1 MLYLLQKAMVLNTSL
16 KWGIILGLAVALGTQ
31 ILTWLGLGLTNWFVG
46 LTYLLVVVVIILS
59 SRELKKAHNG
69 KLSFG
74 NAALAVLIIV
84 LIGRV
89 LFQSYMFI
97 YTRYIEP
104 EWVNQVAE
112 VWTQMMQEQGDGIEK
127 INQQIAAF
135 RKGYETGPMF
145 TLELIKYAIP
155 QLVLGLITSLVF
167 VLPIRRKE
175 Q

>member
-1 MLYLLQKAMVLNTSL
+1 MALNTSI
-16 KWGIILGLAVALGTQ
+16 KWGIILGLAVSLGTQ

-46 LTYLLVVVVIILS
+46 LTYVLVIVAVIMGA
-59 SRELKKAHNG
+59 RELKRANNDQ
-69 KLSFG
+69 LSFG

-89 LFQSYMFI
+89 LFQLYMFA
-97 YTRYIEP
+97 YTRYIDP

-112 VWTQMMQEQGDGIEK
+112 VWTQMMQDKGDTVEK

-135 RKGYETGPMF
+135 RRAYETGPMF
-145 TLELIKYAIP
+145 SVELIKYAIP
-155 QLVLGLITSLVF
+155 QLILGLITSLAF

-175 Q
+175 